1 MTTNPFTRL
10 SLSTRIMVNLA
21 LLLVIVVCMGIT
33 AIWYADRSNTLLL
46 YVTGDHMDLLQAA
59 RQMETALANQK
70 GNATYYLLDND
81 PKWLVQLDAH
91 RKEFNEWMTKAF
103 EIEQDSA
110 RLALLETIHQQH
122 NRYVDGKNRVIE
134 LYQSGNRQEG
144 EVLHWSVREQFF
156 ALNKLCAEYRHLNDL
171 HIRDARKKSQE
182 NVKAILTITILLAL
196 LELAL
201 GALFVVNLT
210 RQVLA
215 PIRALSRTASA
226 QADPGA
232 GANEVRTLAASVH
245 GLMDDMKKTKEELK
259 QSREMLLSSEKM
271 ALVGRLA
278 SVVAHSIRN
287 PMTSINMRLFSL
299 QRNLSLTASQKEDL
313 EVVADEM
320 RRLDNI
326 VRNFLEFSRPHKLK
340 KQLVNISQVIDT
352 SVELLSY
359 KLDLYG
365 IQVFR
370 EKKPGSITVE
380 ADPGLLKEV
389 FVNLIVNAC
398 EAMEEGGKITIAE
411 TVMVTGKM
419 GKAVVVNVI
428 DNGPGIPEE
437 MQSRILKPF
446 ETSKADGT
454 GLGLF
459 VASRT
464 IEEHGGSLEFTSAV
478 GQGTTFTITLPV
490 YQEAHA

>member
-1 MTTNPFTRL
+1 MTNNPLTRF
-10 SLSTRIMVNLA
+10 SLSTRITINLS
-21 LLLVIVVCMGIT
+21 LLLIIVVAMGMT
-33 AIWYADRSNTLLL
+33 TVWYADRFNTLLL
-46 YVTGDHMDLLQAA
+46 NVTGESMDLLQAA

-70 GNATYYLLDND
+70 GNATYYFLDND

-91 RKEFNEWMTKAF
+91 RKEFNEWMTRAF
-103 EIEQDSA
+103 EIEQDPD
-110 RLALLETIHQQH
+110 RLGLLETIHK
-122 NRYVDGKNRVIE
+122 NYERYVEGKNRVIE
-134 LYQSGNRQEG
+134 LYRSGKREEG
-144 EVLHWSVREQFF
+144 ERLHWEVREQF
-156 ALNKLCAEYRHLNDL
+156 ATLNNLCAEYRHLNDL
-171 HIRDARKKSQE
+171 HIREARKKSQE
-182 NVKAILTITILLAL
+182 NVNAILTITILLVI

-226 QADPGA
+226 QAKP
-232 GANEVRTLAASVH
+232 GANEVRALAASVH
-245 GLMDDMKKTKEELK
+245 GLMDDVKKTREELK

-299 QRNLSLTASQKEDL
+299 QRNLSLSPSQKEDL

-340 KQLVNISQVIDT
+340 KQLVDISQVIDM
-352 SVELLSY
+352 SVDLLSY

-365 IQVFR
+365 IKVSH
-370 EKKPGSITVE
+370 EKTPGGITVE
-380 ADPGLLKEV
+380 ADPGLIKEV

-398 EAMEEGGKITIAE
+398 EAMEEGGKVTITE

-419 GKAVVVNVI
+419 GRAVVINVA

-437 MQSRILKPF
+437 MQGRILKPF
-446 ETSKADGT
+446 ETTKADGT

-459 VASRT
+459 VAART
-464 IEEHGGSLEFTSAV
+464 IEEHGGTLEFISTV
-478 GQGTTFTITLPV
+478 GKGTTFTITLPV
-490 YQEAHA
+490 YQEATA